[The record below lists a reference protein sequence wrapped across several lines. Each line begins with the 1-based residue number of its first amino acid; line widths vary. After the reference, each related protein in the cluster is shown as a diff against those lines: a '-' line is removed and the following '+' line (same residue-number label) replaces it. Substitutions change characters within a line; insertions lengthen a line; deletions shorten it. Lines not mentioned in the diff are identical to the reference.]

1 MTDVV
6 DQSEFD
12 STICQQPKSPAP
24 LALRWCTTGQ
34 GNQVGFH
41 FASDF
46 LGCPWWQ
53 RLIVECGWQASGHK
67 ATADIPDR
75 IAMASQGLGNGLVL
89 QGSYLVAI
97 QEQQNPGS
105 GVRPGPSA
113 ARADQSIECGTL
125 VVCKGNG

>member
-1 MTDVV
+1 MIIDR
-6 DQSEFD
+6 EYLH
-12 STICQQPKSPAP
+12 KL
-24 LALRWCTTGQ
+24 LAQIIYGR
-34 GNQVGFH
+34 
-41 FASDF
+41 
-46 LGCPWWQ
+46 P
-53 RLIVECGWQASGHK
+53 LIVECGWQASGHK

>member
-1 MTDVV
+1 MPDVV
-6 DQSEFD
+6 DQPEFD
-12 STICQQPKSPAP
+12 YTIGQQPKGPAP

-34 GNQVGFH
+34 GNPVSFH
-41 FASDF
+41 LTGDF

-53 RLIVECGWQASGHK
+53 RLLVECRRQARGHK

-75 IAMASQGLGNGLVL
+75 IAMAAQGLGNGLVL
-89 QGSYLVAI
+89 PRGRLGTI

-113 ARADQSIECGTL
+113 ARADQSVECGTL
-125 VVCKGNG
+125 VVCQGN